1 MFIKGRIAKASVI
14 TVALCLFMV
23 AGILNAGPAFAK
35 EIRWRMQ
42 CLFPGGDY
50 SYEIQAKGLVKALN
64 EGLKG
69 KLKITLFQP
78 GQIIPA
84 EEMFNGLS
92 MGVYDAAY
100 TAPAWAA
107 QTIPEAIVAF
117 GLPMS
122 WQNAEQDLEFFD
134 KYGGLDFIRKAYAKH
149 NIFFAY
155 PMPTSLLPI
164 MGNFAIKK
172 IADLKG
178 KKVWSEGPT
187 ALYVKAAGGN
197 PMAFPPEDLYMGL
210 KLGTIDGFIYS
221 TAELKTAKYAEVVKY
236 VNLPPVIF
244 PLNTDFICNMD
255 SWKKLPKDVQIQFMD
270 IVKKVTPE
278 LYVRYAKANQEGI
291 DYAVAKGVKVIDLD
305 KDEMPNMVAVAKQVW
320 DETAAESAETAQY
333 VEMLKKFLT
342 EKGVEIPK

>member
-1 MFIKGRIAKASVI
+1 MGFSKGFIKAAVFC
-14 TVALCLFMV
+14 ALIFTFLYAMV
-23 AGILNAGPAFAK
+23 MGTTPCTAA
-35 EIRWRMQ
+35 EIKWRMQ

-64 EGLKG
+64 EELKG

-122 WQNAEQDLEFFD
+122 WQNAEQDLEFFE
-134 KYGGLDFIRKAYAKH
+134 KHGGLDFIRKAYAKH
-149 NIFFAY
+149 KIFFIY

-164 MGNFAIKK
+164 MGNFPIEK
-172 IADLKG
+172 ISDLKG

-197 PMAFPPEDLYMGL
+197 PMAFPPEDLYMAL
-210 KLGTIDGFIYS
+210 KLGTVDGFIYS

-255 SWKKLPKDVQIQFMD
+255 SWNKLPKDVQKTFME
-270 IVKKVTPE
+270 IVRKVTPE
-278 LYVRYAKANQEGI
+278 IYETYAKANQEGI
-291 DYAVAKGVKVIDLD
+291 DYAVSKGVKIVNLQ
-305 KDEMPNMVAVAKQVW
+305 KDEMPNMIAVAKQVW
-320 DETAAESAETAQY
+320 DETAAESPGSAQY
-333 VEMLKKFLT
+333 VEMLKKFLQA
-342 EKGVEIPK
+342 KGIEIPK

>member
-1 MFIKGRIAKASVI
+1 MRFSRDLMKRSF
-14 TVALCLFMV
+14 LCVVVLAFL
-23 AGILNAGPAFAK
+23 AGGILGATPCVAK
-35 EIRWRMQ
+35 EIKWRMQ

-117 GLPMS
+117 GLPMG

-134 KYGGLDFIRKAYAKH
+134 KFGGLDYIRKAYAKH

-164 MGNFAIKK
+164 MGNFPIHKMS
-172 IADLKG
+172 DLKG

-187 ALYVKAAGGN
+187 ALYVKAAGGK
-197 PMAFPPEDLYMGL
+197 PMAFPPEDLYMAL
-210 KLGTIDGFIYS
+210 KLGTVDGFIYS

-255 SWKKLPKDVQIQFMD
+255 SWKKLPKDVQVKFME
-270 IVKKVTPE
+270 IVRKAAPE
-278 LYVRYAKANQEGI
+278 IYAAYAKANQDGI
-291 DYAVAKGVKVIDLD
+291 DYAVSKGVKIVNLN
-305 KDEMPNMVAVAKQVW
+305 KAEMPKMISVAKQVW
-320 DETAAESAETAQY
+320 DETAAQSPETAQY
-333 VEMLKKFLT
+333 VEMLKNFLKA
-342 EKGVEIPK
+342 KGIEIPK